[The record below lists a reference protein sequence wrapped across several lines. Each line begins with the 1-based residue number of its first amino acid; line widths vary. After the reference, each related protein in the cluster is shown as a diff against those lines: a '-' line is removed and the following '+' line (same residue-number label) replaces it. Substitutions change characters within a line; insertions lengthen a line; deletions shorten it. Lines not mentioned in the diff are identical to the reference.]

1 MEQGNADPTN
11 APPTGQRTI
20 NMIIAGFVGQIGC
33 LTFIIILGSVFAG
46 LWLDGHFN
54 SKPSF
59 TIGLVLVSIPV
70 SLFLSLLIARKTIS
84 KIKNIPTQSKKTE
97 ETSIGKDT

>member
-1 MEQGNADPTN
+1 MEPENSENSN
-11 APPTGQRTI
+11 APIPKQRTL
-20 NMIIAGFVGQIGC
+20 NLIIAGFVGQIGC
-33 LTFIIILGSVFAG
+33 LTFVIILGAVLG
-46 LWLDGHFN
+46 GIWLDAHFN

-84 KIKNIPTQSKKTE
+84 KIKTIPSQSKKTE
-97 ETSIGKDT
+97 ENTIGKDS